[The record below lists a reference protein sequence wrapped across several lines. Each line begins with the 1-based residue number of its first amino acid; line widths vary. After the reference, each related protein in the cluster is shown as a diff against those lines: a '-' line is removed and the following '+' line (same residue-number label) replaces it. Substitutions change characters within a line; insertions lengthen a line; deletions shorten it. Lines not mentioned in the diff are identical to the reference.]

1 MNLADKWVQLLF
13 PKWDQVAQIIFDI
26 NFMPVPLVEQYV
38 ITLGKT
44 YIFSGLGGTDKASIP
59 ILEPIV
65 FYLSEVRCLFNSF
78 STSCKYFLASSSE
91 K

>member
-1 MNLADKWVQLLF
+1 MS
-13 PKWDQVAQIIFDI
+13 
-26 NFMPVPLVEQYV
+26 VPLLEQYV
-38 ITLGKT
+38 IILGKT
-44 YIFSGLGGTDKASIP
+44 YICSALGGTDKARIP
-59 ILEPIV
+59 ILESIV